1 MRDLAVRLAALDA
14 DAGAAL
20 RVISYF
26 DSLTETRAGL
36 QAIVRGAAVLAG
48 CAARL
53 DDHGRRVHVRVDPDG
68 NAAPLPGP
76 GDDRWMRTL
85 VVPDGSA
92 TLALERA
99 GEPGPVEAMILER
112 AAGAARAVLDR
123 TRGRVPAA
131 DPALVELI
139 VDASAPS
146 DVRDQALHKLHLAAA
161 AGVRAV
167 ALPSGPAL
175 LGPGAAVAFARAG
188 IGPSV
193 APAELPASYAAAR
206 VALRFAADGTPEDP
220 GPTVVQH
227 DSLGALAVLASL
239 PADTEV
245 PDLSALE
252 HATAAAP
259 WVLSTLY
266 AFADA
271 VSLRAAAT
279 TLRLHHSTL
288 QDRIAQ
294 AAHLLGWPITTP
306 AGRLRLQVALTL
318 RRLRRHPA

>member
-1 MRDLAVRLAALDA
+1 VRDLAVRLAALDA

-20 RVISYF
+20 RVISFF
-26 DSLTETRAGL
+26 DSLTESKAGL

-53 DDHGRRVHVRVDPDG
+53 DDHDRRVHVRVDPSG
-68 NAAPLPGP
+68 AAAPSPAST
-76 GDDRWMRTL
+76 DDRWMRSP
-85 VVPDGSA
+85 VAPDGSA
-92 TLALERA
+92 VLALERI

-139 VDASAPS
+139 VDASAPL
-146 DVRDQALHKLHLAAA
+146 DVRENALHKLNLAAA

-175 LGPGAAVAFARAG
+175 LPAGAAIAFARAG
-188 IGPSV
+188 VGPAV
-193 APAELPASYAAAR
+193 APAELPASYEAAR

-220 GPTVVQH
+220 GPTVVEH
-227 DSLGALAVLASL
+227 DSLGALALLASL
-239 PADTEV
+239 PADAGV
-245 PDLSALE
+245 PDLAVLE

-259 WVLSTLY
+259 W
-266 AFADA
+266 
-271 VSLRAAAT
+271 
-279 TLRLHHSTL
+279 
-288 QDRIAQ
+288 
-294 AAHLLGWPITTP
+294 
-306 AGRLRLQVALTL
+306 
-318 RRLRRHPA
+318 